1 MEDRLVLLRQTSSAL
16 LNRYG
21 DIDAFKASF
30 SKNLQLVCAQN
41 IRRCFTG
48 TAPKLNALQLA
59 YGTENVVGWI
69 TYHLA
74 DMFDYC
80 SIHDKP
86 SSEQMVD
93 LAQIILTDNPNLN
106 AAEFLLFIFQFKAGK
121 YGRFFGTIDP
131 LVVTTALNDFKTY
144 RREKLIQ
151 YRDEEEAIRKQQ
163 ERDES
168 FERSVPMPGDLNN
181 VRDILR
187 MKDIDT
193 VIIGVKNE

>member
-1 MEDRLVLLRQTSSAL
+1 MMEEQQIVKDALEYVKAAAGTGVDKTKLLSAVRNLDGTPLSPEQKDYLFGL
-16 LNRYG
+16 LEAR
-21 DIDAFKASF
+21 
-30 SKNLQLVCAQN
+30 
-41 IRRCFTG
+41 
-48 TAPKLNALQLA
+48 
-59 YGTENVVGWI
+59 GWI

-131 LVVTTALNDFKTY
+131 LVVTTALNDFKNY

-193 VIIGVKNE
+193 VIISVKNE